1 MFLLPLCGL
10 FIYGLI
16 ENELLLKYNKKLT
29 YNYISCI
36 HIFFVILTFLI
47 KQNYN
52 NNLLHNFC
60 ILNTTGYFI
69 NDILFI
75 IKNRKFKMKDF
86 IYLYH
91 HFFSA
96 IYIIYQP
103 ENSYTFLWLF
113 WAEISN
119 IPGHIVYHY
128 IKTDNKTNFQI
139 KIKNTC
145 EKIQVFVYGFIR
157 VFYLSYLTYN
167 EINIHKDNFQTNI
180 FNLTMPLVLMGYVY
194 SYVLLKKIYSINN
207 NEKKLE

>member
-52 NNLLHNFC
+52 NNLLYSFS

-91 HFFSA
+91 HFFST
-96 IYIIYQP
+96 IYVIYQP

-113 WAEISN
+113 SAELSN
-119 IPGHIVYHY
+119 IPGNIVYHY

-139 KIKNTC
+139 KIKNNC
-145 EKIQVFVYGFIR
+145 EKIQVFIYGIIR
-157 VFYLSYLTYN
+157 IFYLSYITYLEYN
-167 EINIHKDNFQTNI
+167 VEKNDFQRTI
-180 FNLTMPLVLMGYVY
+180 FNLTFPLFIMGWGY
-194 SYVLLKKIYSINN
+194 SYVLIKKIYCSSNN
-207 NEKKLE
+207 GKKLQ